1 MRKHIIEGLQM
12 LDAQHTHMIT
22 YLTEYGAQDQRA
34 RDQMTYYNGM
44 KQMLETVS
52 GCAVRTD
59 TDGKHHAI
67 KTNGNGEALRGS
79 LQPFD
84 RDRADNEPIIFATK
98 RDKTYNRRKYLAVDT
113 DAQTFTTE
121 PPRMFYTRDE
131 VIEVG
136 ARDLDKLRDILGANG
151 VYAERK

>member
-1 MRKHIIEGLQM
+1 MRNNIIEGLQM
-12 LDAQHTHMIT
+12 LDTQHAHMIA

-34 RDQMTYYNGM
+34 RHQMTYYNGM
-44 KQMLETVS
+44 RQMLEAVS
-52 GCAVRTD
+52 GCVVCVD

-67 KTNGNGEALRGS
+67 KTNGNGDALRDS

-84 RDRADNEPIIFATK
+84 RDRADNAPIIFATK

-121 PPRMFYTRDE
+121 PPRAWYIRDE
-131 VIEVG
+131 LIEIG
-136 ARDLDKLRDILGANG
+136 SRDLAKL
-151 VYAERK
+151 AEALTVRGYEER